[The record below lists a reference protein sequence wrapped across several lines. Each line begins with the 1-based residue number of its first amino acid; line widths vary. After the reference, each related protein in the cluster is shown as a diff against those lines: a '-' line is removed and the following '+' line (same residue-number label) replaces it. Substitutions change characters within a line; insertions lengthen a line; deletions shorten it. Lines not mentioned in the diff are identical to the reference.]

1 MFIELEPIF
10 NNIGA
15 SVPFDYEMDM
25 SDEEFWA
32 GKPFQKAVRVKGEAV
47 NRAGI
52 VCIEAQATVEVF
64 TDCDRCA
71 SSIDRVFDIPV
82 SHTLVTSLNDEENDE
97 LILVEDMHFEL
108 DPLVREDIF
117 LTLPSKILCKEDC
130 KGVCQ
135 FCGANLN
142 EGQCSCK
149 KPVDPRLE
157 APNSFWIIKRIFS
170 TFNALVLRRCSTWRY
185 PREEYQAQD
194 ETRDVPTFGRW
205 TLPSSLSARSAGSTR
220 DPTEYAPSAAITTA
234 SK

>member
-1 MFIELEPIF
+1 M
-10 NNIGA
+10 
-15 SVPFDYEMDM
+15 
-25 SDEEFWA
+25 
-32 GKPFQKAVRVKGEAV
+32 
-47 NRAGI
+47 
-52 VCIEAQATVEVF
+52 F

-71 SSIDRVFDIPV
+71 SSIDRVFTVPV

-157 APNSFWIIKRIFS
+157 ALKQLLDN
-170 TFNALVLRRCSTWRY
+170 
-185 PREEYQAQD
+185 
-194 ETRDVPTFGRW
+194 
-205 TLPSSLSARSAGSTR
+205 
-220 DPTEYAPSAAITTA
+220 
-234 SK
+234 

>member
-135 FCGANLN
+135 FCGAN
-142 EGQCSCK
+142 
-149 KPVDPRLE
+149 
-157 APNSFWIIKRIFS
+157 FWIIKRIFS

-194 ETRDVPTFGRW
+194 ETRDVPTSGRW

>member
-97 LILVEDMHFEL
+97 LILVEDML
-108 DPLVREDIF
+108 

-157 APNSFWIIKRIFS
+157 ALKQLLDN
-170 TFNALVLRRCSTWRY
+170 
-185 PREEYQAQD
+185 
-194 ETRDVPTFGRW
+194 
-205 TLPSSLSARSAGSTR
+205 
-220 DPTEYAPSAAITTA
+220 
-234 SK
+234 

>member
-97 LILVEDMHFEL
+97 LILVCL
-108 DPLVREDIF
+108 LY
-117 LTLPSKILCKEDC
+117 TSPS
-130 KGVCQ
+130 
-135 FCGANLN
+135 
-142 EGQCSCK
+142 
-149 KPVDPRLE
+149 PR
-157 APNSFWIIKRIFS
+157 
-170 TFNALVLRRCSTWRY
+170 
-185 PREEYQAQD
+185 D
-194 ETRDVPTFGRW
+194 
-205 TLPSSLSARSAGSTR
+205 
-220 DPTEYAPSAAITTA
+220 
-234 SK
+234 

>member
-64 TDCDRCA
+64 T
-71 SSIDRVFDIPV
+71 DIPV

-157 APNSFWIIKRIFS
+157 ALKQLLDN
-170 TFNALVLRRCSTWRY
+170 
-185 PREEYQAQD
+185 
-194 ETRDVPTFGRW
+194 
-205 TLPSSLSARSAGSTR
+205 
-220 DPTEYAPSAAITTA
+220 
-234 SK
+234 

>member
-71 SSIDRVFDIPV
+71 SSIDRVFDITV

-97 LILVEDMHFEL
+97 LILVEACAMTRALSPAPWPPPVGGCNSPVRRRVLSLVGQL
-108 DPLVREDIF
+108 DRFPD
-117 LTLPSKILCKEDC
+117 
-130 KGVCQ
+130 
-135 FCGANLN
+135 
-142 EGQCSCK
+142 
-149 KPVDPRLE
+149 
-157 APNSFWIIKRIFS
+157 
-170 TFNALVLRRCSTWRY
+170 
-185 PREEYQAQD
+185 
-194 ETRDVPTFGRW
+194 GR
-205 TLPSSLSARSAGSTR
+205 
-220 DPTEYAPSAAITTA
+220 
-234 SK
+234 

>member
-97 LILVEDMHFEL
+97 LILVEDVHFEL

-157 APNSFWIIKRIFS
+157 ALKQLLDN
-170 TFNALVLRRCSTWRY
+170 
-185 PREEYQAQD
+185 
-194 ETRDVPTFGRW
+194 
-205 TLPSSLSARSAGSTR
+205 
-220 DPTEYAPSAAITTA
+220 
-234 SK
+234 

>member
-108 DPLVREDIF
+108 DPLVREDLARTKCQRTYTCQIF
-117 LTLPSKILCKEDC
+117 
-130 KGVCQ
+130 CQ

-157 APNSFWIIKRIFS
+157 ALKQLLDN
-170 TFNALVLRRCSTWRY
+170 
-185 PREEYQAQD
+185 
-194 ETRDVPTFGRW
+194 
-205 TLPSSLSARSAGSTR
+205 
-220 DPTEYAPSAAITTA
+220 
-234 SK
+234 

>member
-71 SSIDRVFDIPV
+71 SSIDRV
-82 SHTLVTSLNDEENDE
+82 LVNWPMK
-97 LILVEDMHFEL
+97 V
-108 DPLVREDIF
+108 
-117 LTLPSKILCKEDC
+117 LCKEDC

-157 APNSFWIIKRIFS
+157 ALKQLLDN
-170 TFNALVLRRCSTWRY
+170 
-185 PREEYQAQD
+185 
-194 ETRDVPTFGRW
+194 
-205 TLPSSLSARSAGSTR
+205 
-220 DPTEYAPSAAITTA
+220 
-234 SK
+234 

>member
-71 SSIDRVFDIPV
+71 SSIDRVFDIPC
-82 SHTLVTSLNDEENDE
+82 LLYTS
-97 LILVEDMHFEL
+97 
-108 DPLVREDIF
+108 
-117 LTLPSKILCKEDC
+117 
-130 KGVCQ
+130 
-135 FCGANLN
+135 
-142 EGQCSCK
+142 
-149 KPVDPRLE
+149 
-157 APNSFWIIKRIFS
+157 
-170 TFNALVLRRCSTWRY
+170 RC
-185 PREEYQAQD
+185 
-194 ETRDVPTFGRW
+194 V
-205 TLPSSLSARSAGSTR
+205 
-220 DPTEYAPSAAITTA
+220 
-234 SK
+234 

>member
-71 SSIDRVFDIPV
+71 SSIDRVFDVPV

-117 LTLPSKILCKEDC
+117 LTLPENNGFQARHSSVSGHFTSDFSGSGQGGGFLY
-130 KGVCQ
+130 KG
-135 FCGANLN
+135 GGPL
-142 EGQCSCK
+142 
-149 KPVDPRLE
+149 L
-157 APNSFWIIKRIFS
+157 SFTTTSGDVRI
-170 TFNALVLRRCSTWRY
+170 
-185 PREEYQAQD
+185 
-194 ETRDVPTFGRW
+194 
-205 TLPSSLSARSAGSTR
+205 ARG
-220 DPTEYAPSAAITTA
+220 
-234 SK
+234 

>member
-52 VCIEAQATVEVF
+52 VCIEARATVEVF

-82 SHTLVTSLNDEENDE
+82 LHTLVTSLNDEENDE

-117 LTLPSKILCKEDC
+117 LTLPNKILCKEDC

-157 APNSFWIIKRIFS
+157 ALKQLLDN
-170 TFNALVLRRCSTWRY
+170 
-185 PREEYQAQD
+185 
-194 ETRDVPTFGRW
+194 
-205 TLPSSLSARSAGSTR
+205 
-220 DPTEYAPSAAITTA
+220 
-234 SK
+234 

>member
-47 NRAGI
+47 NR
-52 VCIEAQATVEVF
+52 
-64 TDCDRCA
+64 A

-157 APNSFWIIKRIFS
+157 ALKQLLDN
-170 TFNALVLRRCSTWRY
+170 
-185 PREEYQAQD
+185 
-194 ETRDVPTFGRW
+194 
-205 TLPSSLSARSAGSTR
+205 
-220 DPTEYAPSAAITTA
+220 
-234 SK
+234 

>member
-32 GKPFQKAVRVKGEAV
+32 CKPFQKAVRVKGEAV

-71 SSIDRVFDIPV
+71 SSIDLVFDIPV

-117 LTLPSKILCKEDC
+117 LTLPSKIFCKEDC
-130 KGVCQ
+130 KGVCK

-157 APNSFWIIKRIFS
+157 ALKQLLDN
-170 TFNALVLRRCSTWRY
+170 
-185 PREEYQAQD
+185 
-194 ETRDVPTFGRW
+194 
-205 TLPSSLSARSAGSTR
+205 
-220 DPTEYAPSAAITTA
+220 
-234 SK
+234 

>member
-117 LTLPSKILCKEDC
+117 LTLPSKILCKENC

-149 KPVDPRLE
+149 KPVSDVRSSTMRPPLQKPRHRYCRE
-157 APNSFWIIKRIFS
+157 RNFS
-170 TFNALVLRRCSTWRY
+170 A
-185 PREEYQAQD
+185 
-194 ETRDVPTFGRW
+194 
-205 TLPSSLSARSAGSTR
+205 
-220 DPTEYAPSAAITTA
+220 APSAVWQSVSCVPSSRESAATVMPRMLSA
-234 SK
+234 SSPMRARALRFCSAPV

>member
-71 SSIDRVFDIPV
+71 LSIDRVFDIPV

-135 FCGANLN
+135 LCGANLN

-157 APNSFWIIKRIFS
+157 ALKQLLDN
-170 TFNALVLRRCSTWRY
+170 
-185 PREEYQAQD
+185 
-194 ETRDVPTFGRW
+194 
-205 TLPSSLSARSAGSTR
+205 
-220 DPTEYAPSAAITTA
+220 
-234 SK
+234 

>member
-15 SVPFDYEMDM
+15 SVPFDYENGHVRRGVLGGQAF
-25 SDEEFWA
+25 SEGSARSKDET
-32 GKPFQKAVRVKGEAV
+32 V

-130 KGVCQ
+130 KGVC
-135 FCGANLN
+135 
-142 EGQCSCK
+142 
-149 KPVDPRLE
+149 
-157 APNSFWIIKRIFS
+157 
-170 TFNALVLRRCSTWRY
+170 LVLRRQ
-185 PREEYQAQD
+185 PQ
-194 ETRDVPTFGRW
+194 
-205 TLPSSLSARSAGSTR
+205 
-220 DPTEYAPSAAITTA
+220 
-234 SK
+234 

>member
-97 LILVEDMHFEL
+97 LILV
-108 DPLVREDIF
+108 RIC
-117 LTLPSKILCKEDC
+117 ILSLILL
-130 KGVCQ
+130 
-135 FCGANLN
+135 CG
-142 EGQCSCK
+142 
-149 KPVDPRLE
+149 
-157 APNSFWIIKRIFS
+157 RIFS
-170 TFNALVLRRCSTWRY
+170 SPCPARFCAKRI
-185 PREEYQAQD
+185 AKA
-194 ETRDVPTFGRW
+194 
-205 TLPSSLSARSAGSTR
+205 SAS
-220 DPTEYAPSAAITTA
+220 SAAPTSMKA
-234 SK
+234 NAAAKSP